1 MIRAVSAL
9 SIATHIL
16 LVAAYTVMALAAGA
30 AVALLVPGTQLLP
43 VSTGL
48 ACFLAA
54 CVGHLTTVLLAIQR
68 ATAREV
74 EALRTGYG
82 EVRGE
87 LRQARSEARAILTA
101 VESTTQ
107 SRQGQSMEIGQV
119 MAEVKVLQSLVEQ
132 VSTRDAQ
139 RAERPAERPMRL
151 AAVGGAVVLPPHG
164 EAPRDGG
171 PGPAPGQPSESE
183 ILEHVREGLRMN
195 RVDLYVQPVVSL
207 PQRKRRHLECF
218 SRIRTVD
225 GTILLPQQYIEVAAR
240 EGLIGA

>member
-82 EVRGE
+82 EVRSE
-87 LRQARSEARAILTA
+87 LSQARSEARAILTA

-107 SRQGQSMEIGQV
+107 SRQGQAMELGQV

-132 VSTRDAQ
+132 VSTTQ
-139 RAERPAERPMRL
+139 PHKLPAERPVERPLRL
-151 AAVGGAVVLPPHG
+151 AAVGGNAV
-164 EAPRDGG
+164 A
-171 PGPAPGQPSESE
+171 PAPVIEGAGAVGAASAASAPGGRDARPSDAE

-218 SRIRTVD
+218 SRIRTLD
-225 GTILLPQQYIEVAAR
+225 GAILLPQQYI
-240 EGLIGA
+240 